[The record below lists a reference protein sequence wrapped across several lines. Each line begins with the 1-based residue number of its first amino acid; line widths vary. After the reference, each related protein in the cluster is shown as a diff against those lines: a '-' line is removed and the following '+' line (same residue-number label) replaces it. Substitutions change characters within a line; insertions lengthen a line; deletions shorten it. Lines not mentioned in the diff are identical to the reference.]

1 LKGKNKKKRTP
12 GPKPDIL
19 KIDGDW
25 REAVKKS
32 LYKKKS
38 DAGWSKLKEKTKG

>member
-1 LKGKNKKKRTP
+1 MGKKAKTTKKERETP

-19 KIDGDW
+19 KLEEDW

-32 LYKKKS
+32 LRKKKPPE
-38 DAGWSKLKEKTKG
+38 GWPKK

>member
-1 LKGKNKKKRTP
+1 MKEHKHAPKTKATP

-25 REAVKKS
+25 RESVKKS
-32 LYKKKS
+32 LEKKKL
-38 DAGWSKLKEKTKG
+38 ATGWPK